1 MQALG
6 SQVTLVIRGETVMRY
21 FDAMLGASYV
31 EIARDRGME
40 IVHNAVTE
48 SVSQLADGS
57 LQIGM
62 ADGRHVGP
70 FDKLIWAVG
79 RRPRTQDLGLE
90 AVGVKL
96 DKYGFVLTDKFQNT
110 MSRPSMPSVM

>member
-1 MQALG
+1 MAIVGGGYIAVEIAGIMQALG
-6 SQVTLVIRGETVMRY
+6 SQVTLVIRGETVLRY

-48 SVSQLADGS
+48 SVSRLADGS
-57 LQIGM
+57 LQITM

-70 FDKLIWAVG
+70 FD
-79 RRPRTQDLGLE
+79 
-90 AVGVKL
+90 
-96 DKYGFVLTDKFQNT
+96 
-110 MSRPSMPSVM
+110 S